1 MVEGHGVKRV
11 CERHKRLLLNKLFKC
26 DSPNGRFTEGAK
38 RIDNKILYRIES
50 IGKNLFYFFRG
61 ERNIKES
68 STVVHIHFGMSGR
81 FYNSN
86 LASLP
91 KCTPTTRLRMVN
103 KKANIGALLS
113 AMTCVAG
120 PLSLY
125 EQKKMR
131 LGQDPLRHDADKNT
145 FFGCTIFGTNAQRRA
160 HIGDVLMDQQKLAG
174 VGNIYR
180 AEICYKARLHPLTKV
195 SSLSVLEMDKV
206 WYHSVDLLQRGFL
219 QGSILTV
226 DEVDKS
232 LPSYDGRRRY
242 IYNQSV
248 CLCGGVVRSFTMKG
262 RNCYVCEACQRLP
275 AEDLETAQ
283 TPTRPVKLFRSLC
296 APDALKLTEP
306 EKYSV
311 KELTRILSK
320 LNMVTTG
327 KKADLVQRLKGIFG
341 HGSEDLNEASCHKIE
356 VGVGHLSEMVSA
368 EDALKEKIKA
378 AEKRNV
384 EHVALVDEDSSAH
397 LIQEASKKRRRRVSH
412 GRKSSSRKKK

>member
-125 EQKKMR
+125 EQK
-131 LGQDPLRHDADKNT
+131 P
-145 FFGCTIFGTNAQRRA
+145 QRVGGSA
-160 HIGDVLMDQQKLAG
+160 SKLSP
-174 VGNIYR
+174 R
-180 AEICYKARLHPLTKV
+180 Q
-195 SSLSVLEMDKV
+195 M
-206 WYHSVDLLQRGFL
+206 
-219 QGSILTV
+219 
-226 DEVDKS
+226 
-232 LPSYDGRRRY
+232 
-242 IYNQSV
+242 
-248 CLCGGVVRSFTMKG
+248 
-262 RNCYVCEACQRLP
+262 
-275 AEDLETAQ
+275 
-283 TPTRPVKLFRSLC
+283 RSLKVEQLEKTIQMELE
-296 APDALKLTEP
+296 ALRE
-306 EKYSV
+306 EQ
-311 KELTRILSK
+311 EL
-320 LNMVTTG
+320 
-327 KKADLVQRLKGIFG
+327 
-341 HGSEDLNEASCHKIE
+341 EDGQ
-356 VGVGHLSEMVSA
+356 V
-368 EDALKEKIKA
+368 
-378 AEKRNV
+378 
-384 EHVALVDEDSSAH
+384 
-397 LIQEASKKRRRRVSH
+397 
-412 GRKSSSRKKK
+412 